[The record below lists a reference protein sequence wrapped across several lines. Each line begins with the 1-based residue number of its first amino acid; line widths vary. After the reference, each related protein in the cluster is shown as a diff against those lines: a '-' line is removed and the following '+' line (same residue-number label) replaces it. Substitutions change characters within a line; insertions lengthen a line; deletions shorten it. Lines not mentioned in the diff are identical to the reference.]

1 MTMNELIEYM
11 EKSKARVEKERREN
25 PLKKMTDGEKTFFE
39 RCKV

>member
-25 PLKKMTDGEKTFFE
+25 LLKKMTDGEKNFL
-39 RCKV
+39 RKM